1 MVALRTGM
9 RHRFRHSVYLQK
21 QLLKMQEHRLT
32 TGVDR
37 RTRVRRIAT
46 ESSRSEE
53 AATVLYTQ
61 VSYAYP
67 ASAARTRLDS
77 GAGHGVRHQSRDRRD
92 FPVSASGPIVPV
104 GQERKAPS

>member
-9 RHRFRHSVYLQK
+9 RHRFRHSVYLQM

-32 TGVDR
+32 ATGVDR

-61 VSYAYP
+61 VSYAYRTLHLRHEHGWARERAT
-67 ASAARTRLDS
+67 ASVINLAID
-77 GAGHGVRHQSRDRRD
+77 GVSL
-92 FPVSASGPIVPV
+92 
-104 GQERKAPS
+104 

>member
-9 RHRFRHSVYLQK
+9 RHRFRRSVYLHM
-21 QLLKMQEHRLT
+21 QLLKMQEHRLTT

-67 ASAARTRLDS
+67 ASAARTRLGS
-77 GAGHGVRHQSRDRRD
+77 GAGHGVRHQSRDRRG
-92 FPVSASGPIVPV
+92 FPVSASRPIVPG
-104 GQERKAPS
+104 GQERKAP